1 MYLTRRIQVTP
12 VGFRLILELQLI
24 ITVLKWVKWELS
36 GADPGFSVR
45 ELESLCLDSH
55 NLTLHVYNN
64 FTPSSA
70 ERVIEFT
77 KEVGSRYFI
86 KSSLDAANIVP

>member
-1 MYLTRRIQVTP
+1 
-12 VGFRLILELQLI
+12 
-24 ITVLKWVKWELS
+24 
-36 GADPGFSVR
+36 
-45 ELESLCLDSH
+45 LDSY

-64 FTPSSA
+64 LTPKSA
-70 ERVIEFT
+70 ERAIEFT